1 MDKQET
7 DDLMSTLGS
16 GEDSEKKPEENDSS
30 DPEQEKKDELNQ
42 VNIDN
47 ATVDDL
53 PEVDDS
59 PDQDLTPKPEPEE
72 PAPAEEDIT
81 PDALPT
87 EETSKL
93 PSDTSSQPQAQP
105 SFYLVELYSSQGMF
119 ESALKVLDILQSL
132 DADPGRIA
140 EARSKIKQAL
150 GEPIEEPVEP
160 AAEPEIP
167 SDPAQEPPIPS
178 EPEELPVEPDFVAAD
193 ITDDVEPQT
202 PKTDSIEDGE
212 YENQRIDALKQR
224 AAQQLTSEA
233 TSESAD
239 EIEKDDAFDDVAE
252 QKRIAALM
260 KRSGASDS
268 ELEQFSEEVAEEPDI
283 PEAEDEAELQHI
295 RALEKHAGIT
305 EDGKEEAESA
315 AKEETPDSV
324 ELQPEPEIENGEE
337 LARIARLEER
347 QESLP
352 SDPIPA
358 EKPIEKEPVENK
370 WFKWVYVAGAVAI
383 ALLAVWL
390 FWPTGDSSTQQK
402 LPPQV
407 EVPIVDQADAII
419 EEVAEVVPVVID
431 TIEAEETIVK
441 EPEIVEVEVKK
452 EIPEVEPP
460 PAKRPP
466 VVKSLPVRN
475 LQVNA
480 RARAAFLNGD
490 YWLAATDWGRE
501 KKRVSS
507 HYTIILL
514 FACQDKTIMNAYKQL
529 DKPADF
535 FLLPRYI
542 GDQQCYTI
550 CWGDFKSRSDALAWY
565 KEIPAWFRDNGAN
578 PMVRSF
584 AQIKISSEPPPAVKK
599 TATIIPILKPEPEP
613 QKIELVKEPEVE
625 PPVIIPVIEEPEE
638 VPIDTIAVETEPES
652 DELPNQITTVEE
664 AFIDAMISIPM
675 IESDSLPE
683 ISEPEPE
690 SESEPDQSDND
701 LLDSVIVLIAD
712 DRPDDWIEMDES
724 TQALEPETEI
734 AGDQFVEI
742 AELESEIEPIPE
754 PEPDYTPSD
763 LLKLGRF
770 TEAAGIW
777 EIQKRDKPKNYTIKL
792 LVACQT
798 GSVNEAYR
806 ALNQA
811 EDFFILPKSVK
822 GDECFAICWG
832 DFTSKRDAKK
842 RLKEVPDWFSRSGGK
857 PALTTLAKI
866 YK

>member
-1 MDKQET
+1 
-7 DDLMSTLGS
+7 
-16 GEDSEKKPEENDSS
+16 
-30 DPEQEKKDELNQ
+30 
-42 VNIDN
+42 
-47 ATVDDL
+47 
-53 PEVDDS
+53 
-59 PDQDLTPKPEPEE
+59 
-72 PAPAEEDIT
+72 
-81 PDALPT
+81 
-87 EETSKL
+87 
-93 PSDTSSQPQAQP
+93 
-105 SFYLVELYSSQGMF
+105 SSQGMF
-119 ESALKVLDILQSL
+119 EPALKVLDILQSL

-140 EARSKIKQAL
+140 EAKRKIKQVQ
-150 GEPIEEPVEP
+150 GEPIAEPVEP
-160 AAEPEIP
+160 VAEAETSP
-167 SDPAQEPPIPS
+167 DPAPEPPIPL
-178 EPEELPVEPDFVAAD
+178 EPEELPVEPDLIAAD
-193 ITDDVEPQT
+193 ITDEVKPPT
-202 PKTDSIEDGE
+202 PITDSSENDE
-212 YENQRIDALKQR
+212 YEKQRIAALQQR
-224 AAQQLTSEA
+224 VDQEPTSAATP
-233 TSESAD
+233 ESAA
-239 EIEKDDAFDDVAE
+239 EIDKDDSFNDLAE

-268 ELEQFSEEVAEEPDI
+268 ELEQFSEETAEEATI
-283 PEAEDEAELQHI
+283 PEVEDEAELQHI

-305 EDGKEEAESA
+305 EDSTEEPESV
-315 AKEETPDSV
+315 AKEESPDTI
-324 ELQPEPEIENGEE
+324 EPQPESEPEIENDEE
-337 LARIARLEER
+337 LARIARLKER

-352 SDPIPA
+352 SDPIPE
-358 EKPIEKEPVENK
+358 EKPIAKEPVENK
-370 WFKWVYVAGAVAI
+370 WLKWVYVAGAVAV
-383 ALLAVWL
+383 ALLAIWL
-390 FWPTGDSSTQQK
+390 FWPVADKSPQQK
-402 LPPQV
+402 LPPQA
-407 EVPIVDQADAII
+407 ETPIVEQADVIS
-419 EEVAEVVPVVID
+419 EEVAEVVPIVID
-431 TIEAEETIVK
+431 TVEAEEKIVE
-441 EPEIVEVEVKK
+441 EPEIVEVEVKQD
-452 EIPEVEPP
+452 IPKVEPP
-460 PAKRPP
+460 PVKSPP
-466 VVKSLPVRN
+466 IVKSLPARN

-490 YWLAATDWGRE
+490 YWLASTDWGRE

-514 FACQDKTIMNAYKQL
+514 FACQNKTIMNAYRQL

-565 KEIPAWFRDNGAN
+565 KEIPTWFRDNGAS

-584 AQIKISSEPPPAVKK
+584 KQIKISSDPPPVVKK
-599 TATIIPILKPEPEP
+599 AAVIIPIQKPEPEPEP
-613 QKIELVKEPEVE
+613 QKVELVKKPEAE
-625 PPVIIPVIEEPEE
+625 PPVIISVIEEPEE
-638 VPIDTIAVETEPES
+638 TPIDTIAVETESES

-675 IESDSLPE
+675 KEPDPQPE
-683 ISEPEPE
+683 ISEPEL
-690 SESEPDQSDND
+690 EPDQSDND
-701 LLDSVIVLIAD
+701 LLDSVIVLMAD

-742 AELESEIEPIPE
+742 AELESEIEPISE
-754 PEPDYTPSD
+754 PEPDYTPSE

-777 EIQKRDKPKNYTIKL
+777 EIQKREKPKNYTIKL

-842 RLKEVPDWFSRSGGK
+842 RLKEVPEWFSRSGGK
-857 PALTTLAKI
+857 PAMTTFAKI